1 MTSTTPAELLHLHPT
16 DVEIEEN
23 VRLDPRLNRDF
34 LASIEEHGVLVPVLA
49 VRTEGR
55 GKPLVREGQRRIQAA
70 RQVGLS
76 AVPVYVRTVDV
87 TDTTAARAQ
96 RVIEQ
101 MVTNDHRA
109 PLTEAERA
117 RGINQLLLEGVS
129 PTKVARGLS
138 TSKDAVSA
146 AKVAIDSEKAM
157 TALGSGQLSLVEAS
171 RFVEFD
177 GDDAAQSE
185 LIKVAGT
192 DQFDHRVAQLRSERE
207 DQRRYEQTAAA
218 FAAQGYAVLDRR
230 PAWSDKT
237 YIPTNYLRNTEG
249 KTLTD
254 EAIAAMD
261 PQHWAVV
268 LESAEAFVDTETG
281 EPVDENDID
290 FDTADDPSAEPA
302 EGLRHV
308 RTVTETTVWSPDYY
322 CRNPRGAGV
331 VMPDWAA
338 RQYGFDADRLADAS
352 DPDGAADRERAR
364 LEEAEQERAE
374 RRKLIAL
381 NKLGDAAA
389 VVRREWLRDNLLAR
403 KTTPKGAGLYLADVI
418 VNRPD
423 LFSDYHG
430 QNLAPELLGLADS
443 ETTQMAVAKLLPATG
458 DGRAQVILLAMV
470 LAATE
475 ARTAKDAWRGPQ
487 DITKTYL
494 RFLEANGYA
503 LSDIEQ
509 VIVGMRDADAV
520 YRRVCRED

>member
-1 MTSTTPAELLHLHPT
+1 MTTTAPAELLHLDPA
-16 DVEIEEN
+16 DVEIEAN

-49 VRTEGR
+49 VRVEGQGR
-55 GKPLVREGQRRIQAA
+55 PLVREGQRRIQAA

-76 AVPVYVRTVDV
+76 TVPVYVRTVDG

-101 MVTNDHRA
+101 IVTNDHRA
-109 PLTEAERA
+109 ALTEAERA
-117 RGINQLLLEGVS
+117 RGINQLLLEGIS
-129 PTKVARGLS
+129 PTRVAKGLS

-157 TALGSGQLSLVEAS
+157 TALDAGQLTLVEAS

-177 GDDAAQSE
+177 GDDAAQAA
-185 LIKVAGT
+185 LLKVAGT
-192 DQFDHRVAQLRSERE
+192 GQFEHRVAQLRSER
-207 DQRRYEQTAAA
+207 DDRRRYEETAAA
-218 FAAQGYAVLDRR
+218 LAARGYAVLDCR

-237 YIPTNYLRNTEG
+237 YIPTNYLRDSEG

-268 LESAEAFVDTETG
+268 LESAEAFVDAETG
-281 EPVDENDID
+281 DPVDEDDID

-302 EGLRHV
+302 EGRRHV
-308 RTVTETTVWSPDYY
+308 RTVIETAVWSPDYY

-331 VMPDWAA
+331 TMPDWAA

-352 DPDGAADRERAR
+352 DPDGAAERERAR
-364 LEEAEQERAE
+364 VEEAEQERAE

-389 VVRREWLRDNLLAR
+389 VVRREWLRDHLLAR
-403 KTTPKGAGLYLADVI
+403 KTAPTGAALYLADVV

-430 QNLAPELLGLADS
+430 QRLAPELLGLADD
-443 ETTQMAVAKLLPATG
+443 ETPQMAVAKLPATG

-470 LAATE
+470 LATTE
-475 ARTAKDAWRGPQ
+475 ARTAKDAWRAPQ
-487 DITKTYL
+487 DATKTYL
-494 RFLEANGYA
+494 RFLEANGYP

-520 YRRVCRED
+520 YRRVCTQD

>member
-1 MTSTTPAELLHLHPT
+1 MTSTAPAAELLHLHPA

-49 VRTEGR
+49 VRTEGH

-76 AVPVYVRTVDV
+76 AVPVYVRTVDG

-101 MVTNDHRA
+101 IVTNDHRA
-109 PLTEAERA
+109 ALTEAERA

-129 PTKVARGLS
+129 PTRVAKGLS

-157 TALGSGQLSLVEAS
+157 SALDAGQLTLVEAS

-177 GDDAAQSE
+177 GDDAAQAE

-192 DQFDHRVAQLRSERE
+192 DQFEHRVAQLRSARH
-207 DQRRYEQTAAA
+207 DRRRYEETAAA
-218 FAAQGYAVLDRR
+218 LAALGYEVLDRR
-230 PAWSDKT
+230 PAWSDQA
-237 YIPTNYLRNTEG
+237 YIPTNYLRDTEG
-249 KTLTD
+249 KSLTD

-261 PQHWAVV
+261 PRNWAVV
-268 LESAEAFVDTETG
+268 LESVEAFVDAETG
-281 EPVDENDID
+281 ESVDESDID
-290 FDTADDPSAEPA
+290 FNTADDPSAEPA
-302 EGLRHV
+302 EGHRHV
-308 RTVTETTVWSPDYY
+308 RTVIETTVWSPDYY
-322 CRNPRGAGV
+322 CRNPHGAEV
-331 VMPDWAA
+331 TMSDWAA
-338 RQYGFDADRLADAS
+338 RQYGIDADRLADAS
-352 DPDGAADRERAR
+352 DPDGAAERERAR
-364 LEEAEQERAE
+364 VEEAEQERAE

-403 KTTPKGAGLYLADVI
+403 KAAPKGAALYLADVI

-430 QNLAPELLGLADS
+430 QRLAPELLGLADG
-443 ETTQMAVAKLLPATG
+443 ETPQMAVAKLPTTG

-470 LAATE
+470 LATTE
-475 ARTAKDAWRGPQ
+475 TRTAKDAWRAPQ
-487 DITKTYL
+487 DVTKTYL
-494 RFLEANGYA
+494 RFLEANGYP
-503 LSDIEQ
+503 LSEIEQ
-509 VIVGMRDADAV
+509 VIVGLRDADAV
-520 YRRVCRED
+520 YRRVCKAD